1 MGNKIP
7 VSENKYYYE
16 FDGIRLI
23 IEDGELV
30 GWYDPNL
37 AEVI

>member
-7 VSENKYYYE
+7 VNENKYYYE

-30 GWYDPNL
+30 GWYNPELD
-37 AEVI
+37 EVI